1 LCILDTLGCM
11 VAGSRVDDWKPL
23 MAAESAESDRK
34 EATVIGTGKRL
45 PVDAA
50 ARVNA
55 YMGDI
60 FELNDLIGGH
70 ASIGNVSALLALA
83 ESIGATGGQLV
94 EAVVVGLEVTA
105 RVYNGYY
112 PAMKPYD
119 EVGMNPVVFPSSYG
133 VAAGAARLMGL
144 TEAQLGEAMGIAGTL
159 AGWCPAEVV
168 FGDGGTVKPMLFGA
182 CPATAGLTGARY
194 SKAGMTGPRRLLE
207 GPRGYFVTAAR
218 AMFPDAVRDRTTWHV
233 AAPRRKYHAA
243 CGYIHSPVDVVAA
256 MRREGVDFSRVRE
269 VRVGISE
276 LTVAAV
282 SKSRPPT
289 TGNEARFHLEYCVA
303 LAALGE
309 DVILPEH
316 SIEFETFLAK
326 PQVRALLG
334 KVRVVAD
341 PAQKHYHHCAVTL
354 IDGQGLE
361 LARREGRGPKGSP
374 QNPMTDDEVLGKFR
388 RLVSHR
394 LSGVALDE
402 YLAKARQLERHP
414 HWGWLVG
421 AFA

>member
-1 LCILDTLGCM
+1 
-11 VAGSRVDDWKPL
+11 
-23 MAAESAESDRK
+23 
-34 EATVIGTGKRL
+34 
-45 PVDAA
+45 
-50 ARVNA
+50 
-55 YMGDI
+55 
-60 FELNDLIGGH
+60 
-70 ASIGNVSALLALA
+70 
-83 ESIGATGGQLV
+83 
-94 EAVVVGLEVTA
+94 
-105 RVYNGYY
+105 
-112 PAMKPYD
+112 
-119 EVGMNPVVFPSSYG
+119 
-133 VAAGAARLMGL
+133 
-144 TEAQLGEAMGIAGTL
+144 
-159 AGWCPAEVV
+159 
-168 FGDGGTVKPMLFGA
+168 
-182 CPATAGLTGARY
+182 
-194 SKAGMTGPRRLLE
+194 
-207 GPRGYFVTAAR
+207 
-218 AMFPDAVRDRTTWHV
+218 
-233 AAPRRKYHAA
+233 
-243 CGYIHSPVDVVAA
+243 